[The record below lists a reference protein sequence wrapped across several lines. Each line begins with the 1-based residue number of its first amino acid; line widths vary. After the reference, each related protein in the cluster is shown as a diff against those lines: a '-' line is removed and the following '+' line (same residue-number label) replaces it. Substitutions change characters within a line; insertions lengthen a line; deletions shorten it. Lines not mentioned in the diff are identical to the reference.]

1 MSHALQPLYT
11 PSERQ
16 SEEPSVT
23 PAADCPTPRA
33 HVLFHCSNRQAL
45 LQKLTMASRW
55 QAAQTTRAP
64 ALKALNAAM
73 RGLLA
78 LAAPHVKGGFTKVH
92 FYSRGSSPSPSRS
105 RVDRSVVMITRHSLA
120 FRVSGTGPGSPH
132 DHERCC
138 HYQGAQPST
147 DVTHVLGCR
156 PRAAGAVICVAASLM
171 RHLEVLRGS
180 GWACSAHLKLPSS
193 CYRMLAGELAPATE
207 PTLACSRTITRYGS
221 RMDGEVPRVASD
233 AIYTAFGHA
242 QAPDLRGS
250 LSYGRFLGARPKSR
264 FRNLCR

>member
-1 MSHALQPLYT
+1 MYDGNQTRCIADTDQITTMPHSQCLTHYSLYT

-105 RVDRSVVMITRHSLA
+105 RVDRSVAMITRHPLA

-138 HYQGAQPST
+138 HYKAHS
-147 DVTHVLGCR
+147 HL
-156 PRAAGAVICVAASLM
+156 LM
-171 RHLEVLRGS
+171 
-180 GWACSAHLKLPSS
+180 
-193 CYRMLAGELAPATE
+193 
-207 PTLACSRTITRYGS
+207 
-221 RMDGEVPRVASD
+221 
-233 AIYTAFGHA
+233 
-242 QAPDLRGS
+242 
-250 LSYGRFLGARPKSR
+250 
-264 FRNLCR
+264 